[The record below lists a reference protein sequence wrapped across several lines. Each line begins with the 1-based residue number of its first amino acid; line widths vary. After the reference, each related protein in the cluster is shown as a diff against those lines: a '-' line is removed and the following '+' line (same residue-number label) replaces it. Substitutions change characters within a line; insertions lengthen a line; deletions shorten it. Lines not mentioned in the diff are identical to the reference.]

1 MQINSFN
8 IKVLEQKRV
17 EEFSFMRLMSNPLS
31 ETSSKFNISDE
42 PSIQTNHDE
51 LVKKKQLI
59 TKNLNAEIESN
70 SNVTYMIEQE
80 KEKLLFLNE
89 KLIEMKEKQRMIDA
103 AKKELMKNENE
114 ALKKMK
120 TGKTI
125 LSNLS
130 SEVTRVKYLLHNQ
143 DNKINSL
150 SDEINS
156 KQVEIKR
163 KKEEVKNLVKT
174 LEIQTRNNKESLRK
188 EMQNVKLMKDSK
200 IAQERYCIKIILGL
214 DLIKKYFSIYSV
226 IY

>member
-1 MQINSFN
+1 
-8 IKVLEQKRV
+8 
-17 EEFSFMRLMSNPLS
+17 MRLISNPLS
-31 ETSSKFNISDE
+31 DTSSNFNVSDE
-42 PSIQTNHDE
+42 PSMQTKHDE